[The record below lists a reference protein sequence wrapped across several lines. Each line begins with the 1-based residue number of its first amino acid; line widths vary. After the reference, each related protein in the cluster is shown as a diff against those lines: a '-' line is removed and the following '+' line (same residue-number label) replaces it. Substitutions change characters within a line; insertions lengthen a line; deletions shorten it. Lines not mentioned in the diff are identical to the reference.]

1 MAVAQMPMAMTSFKL
16 DPPKSLAQQVMLRL
30 RRAIVEGELKF
41 GAAINEEMLA
51 ESFGVSR
58 TPVREA
64 MGHLQ
69 LQGLVTVRPQVGSFV
84 FTPTAADIGELCAF
98 RIAIE
103 PQAAKLAYHHDRA
116 GTLTSMRAAMN
127 EMEKA
132 LAAKDNVSY
141 GRADTALH
149 EALFAH
155 CGNRYMVESYRL
167 VAGRVAALR
176 TNLSSPIDVQ
186 TPMSFQEHGKLV
198 MSFAQGDFAALES
211 LLTTHIG
218 NSGRTY
224 TQALESVS
232 MA

>member
-1 MAVAQMPMAMTSFKL
+1 MSSAIKSFKL
-16 DPPKSLAQQVMLRL
+16 DLPKSLAHQVMSRL
-30 RRAIVEGELKF
+30 RQAIVEGELKF
-41 GAAINEEMLA
+41 GAAINEEMIA
-51 ESFGVSR
+51 DSFGVSR

-84 FTPTAADIGELCAF
+84 FTPTSADVSELCAF

-103 PQAAKLAYHHDRA
+103 PQAAKLAHRHDRA
-116 GTLTSMRAAMN
+116 GALASMKAAMAD
-127 EMEKA
+127 MEKA
-132 LAAKDNVSY
+132 LAVRDKIGY

-176 TNLSSPIDVQ
+176 TNLSAPIDVQ
-186 TPMSFQEHGKLV
+186 TPTSFQEHGKLMAV
-198 MSFAQGDFAALES
+198 FEQGDFAALEI
-211 LLTTHIG
+211 LLSTHIG

-224 TQALESVS
+224 TKVLES
-232 MA
+232 AKA

>member
-1 MAVAQMPMAMTSFKL
+1 MSLAMRSFKL

-30 RRAIVEGELKF
+30 RQAIVEGELKF

-84 FTPTAADIGELCAF
+84 FTPTAADISELCAF

-103 PQAAKLAYHHDRA
+103 PQAAKLAYQHDRA
-116 GTLTSMRAAMN
+116 GTLTSMKAAMAD
-127 EMEKA
+127 MEEA
-132 LAAKDNVSY
+132 LAAKDNISY

-155 CGNRYMVESYRL
+155 CGNHYMAESYRL
-167 VAGRVAALR
+167 AAGRIAALR
-176 TNLSSPIDVQ
+176 TNLSAPIDVQ
-186 TPMSFQEHGKLV
+186 TPMSFQEHAELV
-198 MSFAQGDFAALES
+198 MLFEQGDFVALES
-211 LLTTHIG
+211 LLSTHI
-218 NSGRTY
+218 NESVCTY
-224 TQALESVS
+224 IQALTALKSR
-232 MA
+232 